1 MVRAHLELARE
12 MLAATLDWR
21 RDGPPRSPIPGDELA
36 LELGIEPGPDL
47 GRILGEIEA
56 AVYAREV
63 RSRDDAV
70 ALARRVSGRPGAG
83 R

>member
-21 RDGPPRSPIPGDELA
+21 RHGPPRSPIPGDELA
-36 LELGIEPGPDL
+36 AQLGIEPGPDL
-47 GRILGEIEA
+47 GRIIGEIEA
-56 AVYAREV
+56 AVYAGEV
-63 RSRDDAV
+63 EGRDDAV
-70 ALARRVSGRPGAG
+70 ALARRVSGRSGAE